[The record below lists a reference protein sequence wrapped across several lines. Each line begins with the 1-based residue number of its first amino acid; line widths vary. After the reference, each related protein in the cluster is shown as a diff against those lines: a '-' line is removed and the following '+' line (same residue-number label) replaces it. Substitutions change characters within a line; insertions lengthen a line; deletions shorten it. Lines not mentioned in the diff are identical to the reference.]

1 MEIKK
6 KVLGNLERAYATAIM
21 ELNDELHYIIA
32 SEGETQ
38 CVAYNAETLEKSI
51 VWDTPGGTMNII
63 PVPGRK
69 NEFIATQKFIPTFQA
84 QESRIVHAKIDADNN
99 WTVTPIMTIPY
110 LHRFDLLLIEDK
122 LHLIGGT
129 LCTSKSFK
137 DDWSDPGKIVIGQF
151 NDDITK
157 PFELMPIYGG
167 ITKNHGFCA
176 TTWNSKR
183 AFFITGVEGVFIAY
197 PPLELNNEWK
207 VEQLFNHEISDC
219 AICDIDDD
227 GKPEIATI
235 EAFHGEKGKIYK
247 EFDGEYKV
255 IHEYDFEFGHV
266 VWGGILAEKPSFI
279 IAGRKGKMETVIFQ
293 VGEDGKIIE
302 TLVDNTGG
310 ASNIAVVNLDNK
322 DVILAANRQVAEIAI
337 YEVSK

>member
-1 MEIKK
+1 MNIQK
-6 KVLGNLERAYATAIM
+6 KVLDNLERAYATVIM
-21 ELNDELHYIIA
+21 ELNGKLHYIVA

-38 CVAYNAETLEKSI
+38 CVAFDAETLDKSVI
-51 VWDTPGGTMNII
+51 WNAPGGTMNII

-84 QESRIVHAKIDADNN
+84 QESQIVHAKVDSKGN

-110 LHRFDLLLIEDK
+110 LHRFDLLLIDGY

-129 LCTSKSFK
+129 LCTSKAFK
-137 DDWSDPGKIVIGQF
+137 EDWSAPGKIVYGKF
-151 NDDITK
+151 HDDITA
-157 PFELMPIYGG
+157 PFDLIPIYEG
-167 ITKNHGFCA
+167 ITKNHGFCT
-176 TTWNSKR
+176 TTWNNRK
-183 AFFITGVEGVFIAY
+183 AFFVTGVEGAFIAY
-197 PPLELNNEWK
+197 PPHVVGGDWE

-219 AICDIDDD
+219 AIYDIDGD
-227 GKPEIATI
+227 GQQEIATI
-235 EAFHGEKGKIYK
+235 EGFHGDKGKIYK
-247 EFDGEYKV
+247 KIDGEYKV

-266 VWGGILAEKPSFI
+266 VWGGMLAGKPSFI

-293 VGEDGKIIE
+293 VEVDGKIQE

-310 ASNIAVVNLDNK
+310 ASNIAVVNLEDK

-337 YEVSK
+337 YEVTK